1 MIPLCLS
8 AFTHLW
14 NPIGYPAIH
23 PDEGHYMR
31 RAIHVLDGLGPEDL
45 ESGVARNY
53 DHPYFGQLFLASVF
67 RLIGYPE
74 SLNPS
79 PGNEQSIE
87 MLYLVPRIFLGLLAV
102 GDTFLIYKIV

>member
-1 MIPLCLS
+1 MKPNRRSNLLLLIPLVLS

-23 PDEGHYMR
+23 TDEGHYMR

-53 DHPYFGQLFLASVF
+53 DHPYFGQTVF
-67 RLIGYPE
+67 GECI
-74 SLNPS
+74 
-79 PGNEQSIE
+79 
-87 MLYLVPRIFLGLLAV
+87 
-102 GDTFLIYKIV
+102 